1 MRHRQSQTARRAAAF
16 LGLAVL
22 ASTPV
27 AGREP
32 VPPLGEP
39 RPLTIPNRADSVLDN
54 GLRLT
59 LIDTGLVPKA
69 TIMIDVRTGSVDEG
83 SHNGLADFAGDYL
96 TEGAAGRSATDL
108 AATAADM
115 GGSLGVSM
123 GTDRSTFALDVLS
136 EKAPAAI
143 ALLADVIRRP
153 DLPAMAL
160 TKQRANA
167 LRGLAIA
174 RTEPQQIAGDA
185 LRHALYGS
193 HRYGRG
199 LPTESDVNAYT
210 LDDVRHFLTANFGAR
225 RTHIYVAGR
234 FDHAAVEA
242 AVRGAFADWLPGPS
256 PTIDVPT
263 LVPGRRIV
271 LIDRPGAPQS
281 TILIGAPGIDPT
293 VADYVHLSVTTT
305 LLGGGL
311 LSRYNQELRE
321 ARGWTYGVQARL
333 APTYRSGLWMVSTD
347 VTTAH
352 TAEAL
357 DALLRGLADLKATP
371 PGEEELRRTQNLRAG
386 SFAVGMAGRMS
397 LLGQLAFLDL
407 HGLPDDWLSG
417 YVQRVYAV
425 RPADTSAV
433 LARRIDD
440 AALTIVVLGDRK
452 VVEAGLRALPALAA
466 PATTWVD
473 AAVAAPPP
481 TKPR

>member
-1 MRHRQSQTARRAAAF
+1 MKHRQPRPARRTAAL
-16 LGLAVL
+16 LGLAVF
-22 ASTPV
+22 ATATV

-39 RPLTIPNRADSVLDN
+39 RSLHIPGRSESVLDN

-69 TIMIDVRTGSVDEG
+69 TIMIDVRTGSIDEG
-83 SHNGLADFAGDYL
+83 GRNGLADFAGDYL
-96 TEGAAGRSATDL
+96 TEGAAGRNATEL
-108 AATAADM
+108 AAAAADM
-115 GGSLGVSM
+115 GGALGVSV
-123 GTDRSTFALDVLS
+123 GTDRSTFTLDVLS

-153 DLPAMAL
+153 DLPAAAL
-160 TKQRANA
+160 PKLRANA

-185 LRHALYGS
+185 LRRALYGT

-199 LPTESDVNAYT
+199 LPTDQDVNGYT
-210 LDDVRHFLTANFGAR
+210 VDEVRRFLTANFGAR
-225 RTHIYVAGR
+225 RAHIYVAGR
-234 FDHAAVEA
+234 FDHAAVES
-242 AVRGAFADWLPGPS
+242 AVRAAFADWSRGAE

-263 LVPGRRIV
+263 PVAGRRV
-271 LIDRPGAPQS
+271 LLIDRPGAPQS
-281 TILIGAPGIDPT
+281 TILIGAPGIDPS
-293 VADYVHLSVTTT
+293 VADYVPLSVTTT

-333 APTYRSGLWMVSTD
+333 SPTYRSGLWMVSTD

-352 TAEAL
+352 TAEAVE
-357 DALLRGLADLKATP
+357 ALLRGLADLKATP
-371 PGEEELRRTQNLRAG
+371 PDEAELRRTQNLRAG
-386 SFAVGMAGRMS
+386 SFVVGVAGRMS

-417 YVQRVYAV
+417 YVQKVYAV

-452 VVEAGLRALPALAA
+452 AFEAGLRALPALAP
-466 PATTWVD
+466 PATSWID
-473 AAVAAPPP
+473 GAVAAPPGA
-481 TKPR
+481 KPR